1 MTPLG
6 FLWFSRGELSPEFQG
21 FVSGRMVMTIKEE
34 GSTVEKMTSRK
45 GDDFH
50 FRQTN
55 ARIDLAKGWLSPGRK
70 NQKNRRKVK
79 AKVGVSANW
88 GLWGDRDSR

>member
-1 MTPLG
+1 
-6 FLWFSRGELSPEFQG
+6 
-21 FVSGRMVMTIKEE
+21 MTIKEE
-34 GSTVEKMTSRK
+34 GSPVEKMTSRK

-50 FRQTN
+50 FGQTN
-55 ARIDLAKGWLSPGRK
+55 ARIGWLSPGRK
-70 NQKNRRKVK
+70 NQKNRRNVM